1 MSINTFTLFVW
12 LLTVGLLSSCG
23 SGNDSTSPNDTPI
36 TVVADSSLNNGTVT
50 QDVNQ
55 NADEGSSE
63 TNIANPQ
70 NDDEDSQQEQANTDP
85 QQQTEQQTEQQIEQ
99 PIEEPIAQPIADNQ
113 RANFGNAKLLVD
125 LTPNGDSY
133 PAKFNRIDD
142 KLYFWTIDTD
152 PRFANCSSHWRN
164 LGDDD
169 KNIAFNL
176 VATHPETGVVAMNKE
191 IMTLGDFA
199 EYPNDACA
207 GYNGTIMQMYEQIWI
222 TPQSNTGQH
231 QFALQFESFN
241 LGPDQVWVT
250 DGSDSNTRQKAS
262 GRDVEQSIFAGD
274 KVFFVTVDGLSVSD
288 TLSGNKR
295 KLFETSGSY
304 PPDIRHIVKSATR
317 QATFEI
323 TVGRNRTQIWTYD
336 LDTDEWEKKFSIKPD
351 ASTYDHYET
360 LLVDGETLLSRG
372 YDDIQNRSALGFS
385 RNFGDVTS
393 FEILTDAA
401 PAFSNVD
408 PLGTQYSPNADNRN
422 NELFYTTTDYSI
434 EPHFSAIWSYSE
446 ERVENVFSI
455 SEPGLEQI
463 KVIPGHDGRFY
474 VAGTRSLPSDPN
486 FTKRLELWSYDP
498 QTEQLQK
505 LSDADWY
512 AVKVNN
518 FSPNEGYFFR
528 YLNTP
533 DGLIFVNLKDDSG
546 RELWFT
552 DGTPE
557 GTRQLTD
564 INPGTGNSDPQ
575 NFYYSGDAVY
585 FSANDGIHGTE
596 PWMIRISR

>member
-23 SGNDSTSPNDTPI
+23 SGNDSASPNDTPV

-55 NADEGSSE
+55 NADEGSNE

-85 QQQTEQQTEQQIEQ
+85 QQQTEIEQ
-99 PIEEPIAQPIADNQ
+99 PIEEPIAQSIADTR
-113 RANFGNAKLLVD
+113 RASFGTAKLLVD
-125 LTPNGDSY
+125 LVPNGDSY
-133 PAKFNRIDD
+133 PAKFHRIDD

-152 PRFANCSSHWRN
+152 PRFANCSSHWGN
-164 LGDDD
+164 ISEDD

-199 EYPNDACA
+199 VNPNDACA
-207 GYNGTIMQMYEQIWI
+207 GYNGTVMQVYEQIWV
-222 TPQSNTGQH
+222 TPQSATGQH
-231 QFALQFESFN
+231 QFALQFDRFN
-241 LGPDQVWVT
+241 LGPDQLWLT
-250 DGSDSNTRQKAS
+250 DGSESNTRQQAS
-262 GRDVEQSIFAGD
+262 GQAMEQSIFVGD
-274 KVFFVTVDGLSVSD
+274 KVFIVKLDGLSVSD
-288 TLSGNKR
+288 TLSGDRR
-295 KLFETSGSY
+295 KLFETNNNYY
-304 PPDIRHIVKSATR
+304 PPDIRHLVKSAAR

-336 LDTDEWEKKFSIKPD
+336 LDTDQWEKTFSIKPD
-351 ASTYDHYET
+351 ISTYEHYET

-372 YDDIQNRSALGFS
+372 YDTIEGRSALGFS
-385 RNFGDVTS
+385 SNYGDVTS

-401 PAFSNVD
+401 PAISNVD
-408 PLGTQYSPNADNRN
+408 PLDTQYSPNADNRN

-434 EPHFSAIWSYSE
+434 EPHFSTIWSYSE

-474 VAGTRSLPSDPN
+474 VAGTRRLPSDPV
-486 FTKRLELWSYDP
+486 FVERLELWSYDP
-498 QTEQLQK
+498 QTGQLRK

-512 AVKVNN
+512 AVNSNN
-518 FSPNEGYFFR
+518 FSPNESYFFR

-552 DGTPE
+552 DGTSE
-557 GTRQLTD
+557 GTQQLTD

-585 FSANDGIHGTE
+585 FSANDGVHGTE